1 MAEVTAALIKELR
14 DETGA
19 GVMDC
24 RKALEECGGDKEKAK
39 SILARRGLERADKMA
54 GREAAQGVIDAYVHN
69 AGGNVV
75 GVLVE
80 LNCSTDFVA
89 RTPEFKEL
97 AHELAL
103 QIAAASP
110 VAVDVGGVDQEWLA
124 REREAYRAEA
134 DVASKPQEIQD
145 KIIDGRLQKRLQE
158 VVLMKQPWVKDPGKT
173 IEQLVKETSGK
184 LQEPV
189 RVRRF
194 ARFELGK

>member
-1 MAEVTAALIKELR
+1 MAEVTATTIKQLR
-14 DETGA
+14 DVTGA

-24 RKALEECGGDKEKAK
+24 RKALEETSGDLDKAK
-39 SILARRGLERADKMA
+39 AIIARRGLERADKMA
-54 GREAAQGVIDAYVHN
+54 GREAAEGLVDSYIHP
-69 AGGNVV
+69 GGRV

-80 LNCSTDFVA
+80 VNCATDFVA
-89 RTPEFKEL
+89 RNDEFKSL
-97 AHELAL
+97 VHEIAL

-110 VAVDVGGVDQEWLA
+110 VAVDVDSVDPAWMEK
-124 REREAYRAEA
+124 EREAYRAEA
-134 DVASKPQEIQD
+134 DVAGKPKDIQE
-145 KIIDGRLQKRLQE
+145 KIIEGRLQKRLQE
-158 VVLMKQPWVKDPGKT
+158 VVLMKQPYVKDPGKT